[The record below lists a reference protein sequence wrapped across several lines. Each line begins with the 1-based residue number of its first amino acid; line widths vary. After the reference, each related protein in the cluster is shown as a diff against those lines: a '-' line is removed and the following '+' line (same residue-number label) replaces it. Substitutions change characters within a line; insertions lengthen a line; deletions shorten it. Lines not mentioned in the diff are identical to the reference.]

1 MALHRDPV
9 GVVSVTDSQ
18 GVIYATL
25 GALAVVFVVGMCVV
39 AQRFRPPAS
48 EEAAPFEV
56 VVEQL
61 DVRPGEE
68 IEAELTIY
76 DPEEIRERIEV
87 GLVCVERY
95 DRPESRNTDEG
106 AVVEERGIGVTRA

>member
-1 MALHRDPV
+1 
-9 GVVSVTDSQ
+9 
-18 GVIYATL
+18 
-25 GALAVVFVVGMCVV
+25 
-39 AQRFRPPAS
+39 
-48 EEAAPFEV
+48 V

-61 DVRPGEE
+61 DVRPREE

-95 DRPESRNTDEG
+95 DRPESRKTDDG
-106 AVVEERGIGVTRA
+106 VVVEERGIGATRA